1 MAELTSLSFRPGNSI
16 LHELDVRFK
25 LVFLALISIASL
37 KGQLTELFALIFIA
51 CILIK
56 YIRLPLLS
64 VFKEIRYFIFLLVF
78 VFAARSLS
86 IPGFPVIETVFFED
100 SWFAITITLT
110 RQGLHTGLVVCF
122 RLLLIALLGVLFV
135 STTRSSEIKSAVEWF
150 LAPFPFIPHKRTAI
164 MISLIIRF
172 IPVILEQAGETSDAL
187 RARGIENRKNPV
199 YRMVKIGIPLMRRTF
214 DCADKLVT
222 AMEARCY
229 SENRTD
235 PVLLSKKC
243 DWVALL
249 VAICLGIILMI
260 D

>member
-1 MAELTSLSFRPGNSI
+1 MAELTSLSFRPGNSV

-25 LVFLALISIASL
+25 LVFLILVSL
-37 KGQLTELFALIFIA
+37 ATLNGHLAELFALIFTACVLIA
-51 CILIK
+51 

-64 VFKEIRYFIFLLVF
+64 VFKEIRYFFFLLVF
-78 VFAARSLS
+78 VFWARALS
-86 IPGFPVIETVFFED
+86 TPGVPVIETGFFED
-100 SWFAITITLT
+100 SWFAFTITVS
-110 RQGLHTGLVVCF
+110 RQGLYTGFVVCF

-135 STTRSSEIKSAVEWF
+135 STTRTSAIKSAVEWF
-150 LAPFPFIPHKRTAI
+150 LAPFPFIPHKRTAT
-164 MISLIIRF
+164 MISLLVRF

-235 PVLLSKKC
+235 PELLSKKC
-243 DWVALL
+243 DWVALFVGVCLTVIL
-249 VAICLGIILMI
+249 VI